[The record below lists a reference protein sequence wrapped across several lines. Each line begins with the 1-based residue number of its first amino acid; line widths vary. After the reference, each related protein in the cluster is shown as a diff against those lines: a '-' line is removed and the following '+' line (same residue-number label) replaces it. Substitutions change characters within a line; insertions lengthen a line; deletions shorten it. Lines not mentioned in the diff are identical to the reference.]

1 MELERKFSCI
11 KLGYCIRKKHPY
23 ASIILIAL
31 VASLVGISIEYL
43 VNRDFVSSGFWVT
56 LFLVIGQMINVR
68 IKIKYFL
75 YSKCE
80 ILKWF
85 LLLFCLN
92 IGNIFSNRF
101 SIDEFEVF
109 LEEVGHVDLGTK
121 QYIQT

>member
-1 MELERKFSCI
+1 M
-11 KLGYCIRKKHPY
+11 
-23 ASIILIAL
+23 
-31 VASLVGISIEYL
+31 
-43 VNRDFVSSGFWVT
+43 SSGFWVT

-80 ILKWF
+80 IFKCF